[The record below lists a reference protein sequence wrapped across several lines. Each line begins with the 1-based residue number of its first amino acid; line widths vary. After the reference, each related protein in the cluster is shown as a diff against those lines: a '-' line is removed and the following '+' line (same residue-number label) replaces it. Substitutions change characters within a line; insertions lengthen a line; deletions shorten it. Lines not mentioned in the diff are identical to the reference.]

1 MIIDTGLQVVGAE
14 AEDITGREARA
25 LTPELVAELEAFIQD
40 AMAQGGVPGLAVA
53 VVQDGR
59 VVYAAG
65 FGVREQG
72 GDEPVTAE
80 TLMMIGSTGKTMT
93 TMLMAAL
100 VDEGLMAWDTPVVD
114 VLPEF
119 RLADPELTRQITLRH
134 LVCACTGVPRR
145 DLEMIL
151 NADEMSAEDVIASLA
166 EFRLFTDFGEAF
178 QYSNQMV
185 AAGGYAAAAA
195 DGAEHGAL
203 FDGWIGSMQQR
214 VFEPIGMHDTLVRQA
229 DVLAR
234 GNVAV
239 PHGLDLE
246 GSYQPLAHEAERVVL
261 PVAPAGAPWSN
272 VLDMGRYLVTEL
284 NRGVSPDGVRVV
296 SEANLQETW
305 QPQVPIDASTAYA
318 LGWMVGEYKGLE
330 PIAHGGNTL
339 GFTSDLAFLPSE
351 GLGVSVLSNASG
363 ANAVN
368 EAIRTRVF
376 ELVYDLEPEAPA
388 QLAYGLESR
397 KQMLAM
403 TAQELFALDAG
414 AVEPFLG
421 AYHNEAL
428 GDLTLRLVDG
438 ALVADLGEFDT
449 VLGALDSGNKRF
461 VTTTPPF
468 PGLEIALETRE
479 GAPVVLFSLMGT
491 GEAYEFEQR

>member
-1 MIIDTGLQVVGAE
+1 
-14 AEDITGREARA
+14 
-25 LTPELVAELEAFIQD
+25 
-40 AMAQGGVPGLAVA
+40 MAQGGVPGLAVA

-59 VVYAAG
+59 VVYADG

-185 AAGGYAAAAA
+185 AAGGCAAAAA
-195 DGAEHGAL
+195 DGASTARCSTA
-203 FDGWIGSMQQR
+203 GSAACSSG
-214 VFEPIGMHDTLVRQA
+214 FEPIGMHDTLVRQA

-246 GSYQPLAHEAERVVL
+246 AA
-261 PVAPAGAPWSN
+261 
-272 VLDMGRYLVTEL
+272 
-284 NRGVSPDGVRVV
+284 
-296 SEANLQETW
+296 
-305 QPQVPIDASTAYA
+305 
-318 LGWMVGEYKGLE
+318 
-330 PIAHGGNTL
+330 
-339 GFTSDLAFLPSE
+339 
-351 GLGVSVLSNASG
+351 
-363 ANAVN
+363 
-368 EAIRTRVF
+368 
-376 ELVYDLEPEAPA
+376 
-388 QLAYGLESR
+388 
-397 KQMLAM
+397 
-403 TAQELFALDAG
+403 
-414 AVEPFLG
+414 
-421 AYHNEAL
+421 
-428 GDLTLRLVDG
+428 
-438 ALVADLGEFDT
+438 
-449 VLGALDSGNKRF
+449 
-461 VTTTPPF
+461 TPPG
-468 PGLEIALETRE
+468 P
-479 GAPVVLFSLMGT
+479 
-491 GEAYEFEQR
+491 